1 MVQILYLAQL
11 LLQVAEVEALH
22 LIILLEPLVQAAQ
35 VGVGVMRLG
44 IPQAA
49 LETLRQHLQVKVI
62 MGVMEILRVK
72 AVAEEV
78 QVSLALTQRAV
89 PVVMVAPELRIQSL
103 VRL

>member
-1 MVQILYLAQL
+1 
-11 LLQVAEVEALH
+11 
-22 LIILLEPLVQAAQ
+22 
-35 VGVGVMRLG
+35 
-44 IPQAA
+44 
-49 LETLRQHLQVKVI
+49 